1 MFHLKGK
8 STNPPPI
15 KREREREKDLCTM
28 TRYFRMKTYSIV
40 YLYLSVSFVYWEI
53 TMEAQLGIISK
64 QLIHSIVLAPFKSMQ
79 RLTGYSLKI
88 QPLIISSLALC

>member
-8 STNPPPI
+8 LTTPPPPI

-40 YLYLSVSFVYWEI
+40 YLSVSYVYWEI
-53 TMEAQLGIISK
+53 TMEAQLGIIFK